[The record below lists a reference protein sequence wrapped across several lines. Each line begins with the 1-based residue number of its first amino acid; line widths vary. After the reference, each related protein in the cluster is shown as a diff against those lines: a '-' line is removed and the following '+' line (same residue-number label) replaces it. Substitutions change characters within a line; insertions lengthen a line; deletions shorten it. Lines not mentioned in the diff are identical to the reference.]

1 MSARPAE
8 TSVAQALVVKDS
20 HRKYVRHILGH
31 ATKKAGL
38 RRFLHQL
45 KAVCPVTWDGEQDRH
60 PCHVA
65 LGLTYAGLL
74 ELPVPR
80 HVRLVLRQ
88 RAAAFCDGAAARAAQ
103 RLGDGGSNAPA
114 WWDEAFDAQKLH
126 FVLTLHADDQ
136 KTLAQTTE
144 AIEQARDTGNPVAW
158 KKPVDGAWIG
168 CPDGEEGQWVH
179 FGLRDGLSHL
189 RLRGRGRSDAMPDAG
204 VAAGELLLGHPREHG
219 DNPWLLA
226 RQRSQLLRELFLDGS
241 FGVLRKI
248 EQHVARF
255 EAHVKQAATALADQW
270 PPDQPK
276 PVEWRDYVKA
286 KFCGRWPDGR
296 AFGGAPWVAPADKK
310 DPPPEELDF
319 TGDKQGLGC
328 PFGAHV
334 RRLNPRSAGTES
346 ADAVVHARLRVL
358 ARRGRPYGPANWE
371 GTEDGIE
378 RGLLGVFFCASL
390 EDQFE
395 HLLGHWADAV
405 PLGLPDRG
413 RAKDPLIGAHEDPS
427 ARFDI
432 PLQDRP
438 APILPAL
445 PAFVRTRGTAYAF
458 YPGRRGLQL
467 LLEEHDLLDRDQDEP
482 LP

>member
-1 MSARPAE
+1 M
-8 TSVAQALVVKDS
+8 
-20 HRKYVRHILGH
+20 
-31 ATKKAGL
+31 
-38 RRFLHQL
+38 
-45 KAVCPVTWDGEQDRH
+45 TWDGDQDRH

-88 RAAAFCDGAAARAAQ
+88 RATAFCEGAAARAAQ
-103 RLGDGGSNAPA
+103 RLGDCGANAPR
-114 WWDEAFDAQKLH
+114 WWDEAFDAQTLR
-126 FVLTLHADDQ
+126 FMVTLHADDE
-136 KTLAQTTE
+136 KTLDQATE
-144 AIEQARDTGNPVAW
+144 EIEQALGGGGSPIVL
-158 KKPVDGAWIG
+158 KQIDGAWIDR
-168 CPDGEEGQWVH
+168 PDGEEGQWVH

-189 RLRGRGRSDAMPDAG
+189 RLRGHGRSGAMPDAG

-226 RQRSQLLRELFLDGS
+226 RQRSQLLRDLFLDGS

-248 EQHVARF
+248 EQHVAPF
-255 EAHVKQAATALADQW
+255 EAHVKQVAAALERQW
-270 PPDQPK
+270 PIGRPK
-276 PVEWRDYVKA
+276 PADWPAYVKA

-296 AFGGAPWVAPADKK
+296 AFGGAPWVAPGGDKNA
-310 DPPPEELDF
+310 PPDRLDF
-319 TGDKQGLGC
+319 SGDPQGFGC

-334 RRLNPRSAGTES
+334 RRLNPRSAGAES

-358 ARRGRPYGPANWE
+358 ARRGRPYGTANWE

-378 RGLLGVFFCASL
+378 RGLLGLFFCASL

-413 RAKDPLIGAHEDPS
+413 RAKDPLAGAHEDPA

-438 APILPAL
+438 VPVLPAL

>member
-1 MSARPAE
+1 MNARAAE
-8 TSVAQALVVKDS
+8 PSVAQALVVEDS
-20 HRKYVRHILGH
+20 HRRHVRHILGH
-31 ATKKAGL
+31 ATPMAGL
-38 RRFLHQL
+38 RHFLL
-45 KAVCPVTWDGEQDRH
+45 RLRDACPVTWAGEQNRDR
-60 PCHVA
+60 CHVA

-88 RAAAFCDGAAARAAQ
+88 RATAFCEGAAARAAQ
-103 RLGDGGSNAPA
+103 RLDCGANAPR
-114 WWDEAFDAQKLH
+114 WWDEAFDAQTLR
-126 FVLTLHADDQ
+126 FVLTLHADDE
-136 KTLAQTTE
+136 KALDRATE
-144 AIEQARDTGNPVAW
+144 EVRHALGGGHPVVL
-158 KKPVDGAWIG
+158 KPIDGAWID
-168 CPDGEEGQWVH
+168 CPHGEEGQWVH

-189 RLRGRGRSDAMPDAG
+189 RLRGHGRSAAMPDAG
-204 VAAGELLLGHPREHG
+204 VVAGELLLGHPREHG

-226 RQRSQLLRELFLDGS
+226 RQRSQLLRELFRDGS

-248 EQHVARF
+248 EQDVARF
-255 EAHVKQAATALADQW
+255 EAHVQQVADALERQW
-270 PPDQPK
+270 PFGQPT
-276 PVEWRDYVKA
+276 PEDWPAYVKA

-296 AFGGAPWVAPADKK
+296 AFGAAPWVAPAGAKNA
-310 DPPPEELDF
+310 PPEDLDF
-319 TGDKQGLGC
+319 TGDPQGLGC

-334 RRLNPRSAGTES
+334 RRLNPRTAGTES
-346 ADAVVHARLRVL
+346 PDAVVHARLRVL

-371 GTEDGIE
+371 GRHDRVE
-378 RGLLGVFFCASL
+378 RGLLGLFFCASL

-413 RAKDPLIGAHEDPS
+413 RAKDPLAGAHEDPA

-432 PLQDRP
+432 PLPGRAAPTLP
-438 APILPAL
+438 AP

-467 LLEEHDLLDRDQDEP
+467 LLEDRDLLDHDADEP